1 MEKLKDRLDY
11 LNGLIDKYQKQLEKK
26 EQKPHGYYPWEAE
39 DESIIQL
46 RKKIHQLFGEVSKI
60 EKTLVIADKEPIICS
75 ERIDLYKTDQN
86 PKGYYIVCLSGTKT
100 IIGEVGCNNEN
111 NNIHYVID
119 QEYQNNGYG
128 FQAVVTMLNYLV
140 LSGIENIEILIK
152 KENAISIKMAEKLK
166 NIFPNFSENIMDDYL
181 MYHFCLR
188 KKKNKEDNISYK

>member
-1 MEKLKDRLDY
+1 MDELKNRLDY
-11 LNGLIDKYQKQLEKK
+11 LNGLIDKYQKQLKKK
-26 EQKPHGYYPWEAE
+26 EQRPSGCYSWEAE
-39 DESIIQL
+39 DESIVQL
-46 RKKIHQLFGEVSKI
+46 REKIYQLFGEVSKI
-60 EKTLVIADKEPIICS
+60 EKTLVISDKEPIICS

-119 QEYQNNGYG
+119 PKYQNNGYG
-128 FQAVVTMLNYLV
+128 FEAVATMLNYLV
-140 LSGIENIEILIK
+140 LSGIENIEILIE
-152 KENAISIKMAEKLK
+152 KENVISIKVAEKLK

-188 KKKNKEDNISYK
+188 KKENKEDNISYK